1 MSPASF
7 TQGAAFVKIYLEI
20 GAVLTLIFLVSL
32 SAAIINCS
40 KANVTTTS
48 PTDLV
53 LSYSLTGKIVNQNNA
68 PVSGAVVTIFRGSFK
83 INSATSG
90 PDGVY
95 TFSKLD
101 PDSYSINATMTGYTF
116 GQILAKVDENS
127 GGSIQNIILTELAV
141 LKNRVE
147 QTFSLQ
153 DIKQKSI
160 EIKTSYQADV
170 SAGGAATTSKTQVA
184 SIVIP
189 QNTVITI
196 DNITATDPIKIAVSP
211 MDLDQIPPSPANE
224 LQVGAII
231 LEPVNAKF
239 DKPVNLKLP
248 VDVQLPAG
256 LAIPVKKFDNGVWRE
271 IGTAVIDNTGLG
283 ADTKI
288 QEFGQIAIQPT
299 AALDLI
305 TNAPQITPGE
315 TKDSPAGQK
324 QLEVKISNQITFDQ
338 GLPQGITTKYALS
351 LVERREGTQ
360 TGDNLSLSIYLPA
373 VVSQAKPAVVLSSEK
388 AEVWIQKCTITMVN
402 ISVTK
407 TITLRI
413 TAGGLTYS
421 FPITYTYRTTEPQ
434 INCTRT
440 WVQHSQGSI

>member
-1 MSPASF
+1 M
-7 TQGAAFVKIYLEI
+7 KIYLEI

-40 KANVTTTS
+40 KADVTTS

-53 LSYSLTGKIVNQNNA
+53 LNYSLTGKVVNQNNT
-68 PVSGAVVTIFRGSFK
+68 PVSGAVVTILRSGFK
-83 INSATSG
+83 INSAASG
-90 PDGVY
+90 SDGVY

-127 GGSIQNIILTELAV
+127 GGSVQSIMLTELAA

-147 QTFSLQ
+147 QTVSLQ
-153 DIKQKSI
+153 DITQRSV

-170 SAGGAATTSKTQVA
+170 SAGGTTTTSKTQVA
-184 SIVIP
+184 SVVIP

-196 DNITATDPIKIAVSP
+196 NGGAAVDPVKIAVSP
-211 MDLDQIPPSPANE
+211 MYLDQIPPSPSNE

-231 LEPVNAKF
+231 LEPINAKF
-239 DKPVNLKLP
+239 DKPLDVKLP
-248 VDVQLPAG
+248 VDVQLPPG

-288 QEFGQIAIQPT
+288 QEFGQIAIQPA

-305 TNAPQITPGE
+305 TNAPQITTGE
-315 TKDSPAGQK
+315 TKDIPANQK

-351 LVERREGTQ
+351 LVKKREGTQ

-373 VVSQAKPAVVLSSEK
+373 IEGQAKPAAILSSEK
-388 AEVWIQKCTITMVN
+388 AEVWVQKCTITMVN
-402 ISVTK
+402 ISVSK

-434 INCTRT
+434 INCTST
-440 WVQHSQGSI
+440 WVAHIQGSI